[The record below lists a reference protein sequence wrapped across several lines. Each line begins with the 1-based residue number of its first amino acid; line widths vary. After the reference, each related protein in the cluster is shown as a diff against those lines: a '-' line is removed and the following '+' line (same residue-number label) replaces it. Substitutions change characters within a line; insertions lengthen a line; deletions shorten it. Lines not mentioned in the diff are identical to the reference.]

1 MNSAQRLTQ
10 GKLRAGGSAP
20 ERGVHDLASALGVD
34 DAAFTVRFERG
45 FDTGFFLGRER
56 RRFIFDGLD
65 DVPARREFAELR
77 RNVFAVPGHDSGAT
91 GHT

>member
-1 MNSAQRLTQ
+1 MEPLVVA
-10 GKLRAGGSAP
+10 LRVNA
-20 ERGVHDLASALGVD
+20 AL
-34 DAAFTVRFERG
+34 TVRFERG
-45 FDTGFFLGRER
+45 FDAGFFLGRAR

-91 GHT
+91 RARLTLWICNGNGNPQPA

>member
-1 MNSAQRLTQ
+1 MPEGCVDNLA
-10 GKLRAGGSAP
+10 GALR
-20 ERGVHDLASALGVD
+20 VD
-34 DAAFTVRFERG
+34 DAALTVRFERG
-45 FDTGFFLGRER
+45 FDAGFFLGRER